1 MDGEDVAPARI
12 WQCLHVISYQWPGEV
27 TNSFISCGCGGG
39 TLLAR
44 VFDELTSD
52 RLLGDDEMSDE
63 MGRARAPTPETTVRS

>member
-1 MDGEDVAPARI
+1 MKWTVKT
-12 WQCLHVISYQWPGEV
+12 LHRRVSGSVYTLSLISGEV
-27 TNSFISCGCGGG
+27 TYSFISCGCGGG

-63 MGRARAPTPETTVRS
+63 MG